1 MDLAISALIILV
13 LIFTSTFTM
22 LDVSRNMTIQQDI
35 FTSLRSANQNA
46 LLDIKDDYESRD
58 EITEAR
64 MIQEWLVNFLD
75 NNNLNYRD
83 VTLKFTYLSTDPPT
97 YTVEVEGYSEHAYI
111 KVTGKEAKIKYIH
124 AATILTIDDEGEGD

>member
-97 YTVEVEGYSEHAYI
+97 YTVEVVLPVPVGPIAQN
-111 KVTGKEAKIKYIH
+111 VLPD
-124 AATILTIDDEGEGD
+124 LTITSNKSRISLEA

>member
-13 LIFTSTFTM
+13 LIFTVTFTM

-46 LLDIKDDYESRD
+46 LLDIKEDYESRD

-111 KVTGKEAKIKYIH
+111 KVTGKEAKIKYIN